1 MAHDVRIL
9 TEAELR
15 AALPLDHAALDA
27 VEDAFRALATADVVM
42 PPVLSMA
49 LPDMNGEVDVK
60 TAYIPGVASFAVKVS
75 PGFFNNP
82 KLGLPSLTG
91 LMVLFSART
100 GLVEALFLDNGYLTD
115 LRTAAAGG
123 VAARHLAPDR
133 VDIAGVIGT
142 GAQARLQMQ
151 AAHLARPFAE
161 ARVWGRDERRAR
173 ACADDIAAR
182 GHRHAA
188 EVVHLERVAAPA
200 ATAQAFDLPEATPLF
215 HSLVVHSDDR
225 VPVLLEDRWVD
236 AELAPGYLDQDYT
249 ATTAHDYLMSIAPPA
264 RVEHIV
270 EAVVA
275 DNEERRLLKIGAHEP
290 CLLMRRRT
298 WWGDRVVSAA
308 RLLYPGTRYRLE
320 GRFVH
325 GRSG

>member
-1 MAHDVRIL
+1 MHADRPAADETAPLYARVKHRIRDAITRGEWPPGHRVPSESQLVREMGVSRMTVNRALREL
-9 TEAELR
+9 TADGLLLRVQGVGTFVAEQK
-15 AALPLDHAALDA
+15 PHAALFD
-27 VEDAFRALATADVVM
+27 T
-42 PPVLSMA
+42 SS
-49 LPDMNGEVDVK
+49 
-60 TAYIPGVASFAVKVS
+60 I
-75 PGFFNNP
+75 
-82 KLGLPSLTG
+82 
-91 LMVLFSART
+91 
-100 GLVEALFLDNGYLTD
+100 
-115 LRTAAAGG
+115 
-123 VAARHLAPDR
+123 
-133 VDIAGVIGT
+133 
-142 GAQARLQMQ
+142 
-151 AAHLARPFAE
+151 
-161 ARVWGRDERRAR
+161 
-173 ACADDIAAR
+173 ADDIAAR

-188 EVVHLERVAAPA
+188 DVVRLERVAAPV
-200 ATAQAFDLPEATPLF
+200 ATAQAFDLPEGAPLF
-215 HSLVVHSDDR
+215 HSLVVHTDDR

-249 ATTAHDYLMSIAPPA
+249 ATTAHDYLMSIAPPT

-275 DNEERRLLKIGAHEP
+275 DTEERRQLKIGTHEP

>member
-1 MAHDVRIL
+1 MHADRPAADDTAPLYARVKHRIRDAIASGEWPPGHRVPSESQLVREMGVSRMTVNRALREL
-9 TEAELR
+9 TADGLLLRVQGVGTFVAEQK
-15 AALPLDHAALDA
+15 PHAALFD
-27 VEDAFRALATADVVM
+27 T
-42 PPVLSMA
+42 SS
-49 LPDMNGEVDVK
+49 
-60 TAYIPGVASFAVKVS
+60 I
-75 PGFFNNP
+75 
-82 KLGLPSLTG
+82 
-91 LMVLFSART
+91 
-100 GLVEALFLDNGYLTD
+100 
-115 LRTAAAGG
+115 
-123 VAARHLAPDR
+123 
-133 VDIAGVIGT
+133 
-142 GAQARLQMQ
+142 
-151 AAHLARPFAE
+151 
-161 ARVWGRDERRAR
+161 
-173 ACADDIAAR
+173 ADDIAAR

-188 EVVHLERVAAPA
+188 EVVRLERVAAPA
-200 ATAQAFDLPEATPLF
+200 TTAQAFDLPEGALLF

-236 AELAPGYLDQDYT
+236 ADLAPGYLDQDYAT
-249 ATTAHDYLMSIAPPA
+249 TTAHDYLMSIAPPA

-325 GRSG
+325 GGG